1 MNDNEHLR
9 KIYEIICVGWKL
21 YKNHYHDSPK
31 DWAAITQEA
40 NQLSAEYD
48 GTPEEEFANKILV
61 EVLSQMDRDRKA
73 EEEKD

>member
-1 MNDNEHLR
+1 MNRMDDLISR
-9 KIYEIICVGWKL
+9 Q
-21 YKNHYHDSPK
+21 
-31 DWAAITQEA
+31 AAIAQEA
-40 NQLSAEYD
+40 NQLGAEYD

>member
-1 MNDNEHLR
+1 MNRMDDLISR
-9 KIYEIICVGWKL
+9 Q
-21 YKNHYHDSPK
+21 
-31 DWAAITQEA
+31 AAITQEA
-40 NQLSAEYD
+40 NQLGAEYD